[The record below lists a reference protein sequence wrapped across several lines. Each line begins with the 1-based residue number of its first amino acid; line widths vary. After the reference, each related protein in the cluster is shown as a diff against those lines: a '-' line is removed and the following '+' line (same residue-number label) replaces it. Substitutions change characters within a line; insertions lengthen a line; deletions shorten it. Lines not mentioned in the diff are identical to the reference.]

1 MTQEQYSIQ
10 TFVANNQNRKME
22 AEKKSLRSDSKTNFL
37 CEAYA
42 IKPSEVRMTKLTQ
55 EAIIEVKLELQ
66 NRSKSRT
73 KRPAHRRVPIAIVE
87 VEVLTT
93 SCKNFFIN

>member
-1 MTQEQYSIQ
+1 
-10 TFVANNQNRKME
+10 ME
-22 AEKKSLRSDSKTNFL
+22 TEKKSLRSDSKTNFL

-66 NRSKSRT
+66 NRSESKT
-73 KRPAHRRVPIAIVE
+73 KRRAHRRIPVAIVE
-87 VEVLTT
+87 VEISTA
-93 SCKNFFIN
+93 SCKKLLKNC